1 MTATVR
7 VRTVSDVVGD
17 VTKDGETIHTGVR
30 VQKDTAGR
38 VAVWVNGTS
47 LPPVVYPPDEVTY
60 TVTRRPC
67 SCKGDIARLRLAM
80 MWPA

>member
-17 VTKDGETIHTGVR
+17 ITKDGQIIHTGVR
-30 VQKDTAGR
+30 IQKDSAGR

-47 LPPVVYPPDEVTY
+47 APPVVYAPDEVSY

-67 SCKGDIARLRLAM
+67 SCKGDIPRLRLAM